1 MSAFGGIVKFV
12 GAKFAEAALSSAGTQ
27 IGEAIGKR
35 IGAKIYTPPPE
46 AKEEAK
52 P

>member
-1 MSAFGGIVKFV
+1 MSVARRLAQFV
-12 GAKFAEAALSSAGTQ
+12 GRQLVEGLLTSASQQ

-35 IGAKIYTPPPE
+35 IGAKIYTPPAPPPE
-46 AKEEAK
+46 AK